1 MARISIVKLSEI
13 EEVKRFDAGR
23 YRKSFLKLEKDL
35 KKMTIIRKLRH
46 LVVEPV
52 RTRTG
57 YISRDRDIAQ
67 NDTKI
72 HFLKTDNLREGII
85 NFENS
90 DFLPARNLSESDY
103 LKFKNVIVTIS
114 GTRYEVIGRAAI
126 FLDDYPPSVI
136 NQNIAIIKTN
146 ENFLNPFYLTIF
158 LNSKYGREQLWM
170 LSRQTGQFNL
180 NCKEV
185 EELQIPLLDADFQQE
200 IETLVKNSFE
210 LIEKTKSLY
219 SQAEKLL
226 LEKLGLEDFKEK
238 YELSYTTNL
247 YKVFE
252 VHRIDAEY
260 FQTTYDRFMRC
271 LKEHSKIAKLKEFIL
286 DFQKPKT
293 LYKPEVGDFLLTKDV
308 TLGTAYVAKEPAEEI
323 AVGSILILKIDEDKI
338 DKEYL
343 ALCINSIIGDLQIGR
358 EGGGSVI
365 THWRPEQIENL
376 QVPILYKKVQ
386 EEISSL
392 IKQSHETKQ
401 RARELWEETK
411 RKVEKAIENE
421 IRKQLRIFKKSIT

>member
-1 MARISIVKLSEI
+1 MARINIVKLSEI

-46 LVVEPV
+46 LIVEPI
-52 RTRTG
+52 RTG
-57 YISRDRDIAQ
+57 YTPRGRDIYQ

-72 HFLKTDNLREGII
+72 YLLKTDNLREGVI

-90 DFLPARNLSESDY
+90 DFLAARSISESDY
-103 LKFKNVIVTIS
+103 LKFKNVTVTIS
-114 GTRYEVIGRAAI
+114 GVHYDVIGRAAI
-126 FLDDYPPSVI
+126 FLDYYPQSVT
-136 NQNIAIIKTN
+136 NQNIAVIKTD
-146 ENFLNPFYLTIF
+146 ENLLNPFYLTIF
-158 LNSKYGREQLWM
+158 LNSKYGKEQLWM

-226 LEKLGLEDFKEK
+226 LEKLGLEGFQEK
-238 YELSYTTNL
+238 YELSYRANL
-247 YKVFE
+247 SKVFG

-260 FQTTYDRFMRC
+260 FQTTYDRFMGC

-293 LYKPEVGDFLLTKDV
+293 LYEPKVGDFLLTKDV
-308 TLGTAYVAKEPAEEI
+308 MPGKAYVVKEPVEGI
-323 AVGSILILKIDEDKI
+323 AAGSILILKIDEDKI
-338 DKEYL
+338 NKEYL
-343 ALCINSIIGDLQIGR
+343 ALCINSIIGNLQIGR
-358 EGGGSVI
+358 EGEGSVI

-376 QVPILYKKVQ
+376 QVPILYRKVQ

-411 RKVEKAIENE
+411 RKVKKTIENE

>member
-13 EEVKRFDAGR
+13 EEAKRFDAGR

-35 KKMTIIRKLRH
+35 KNMTIIRKLRH

-52 RTRTG
+52 RTG
-57 YISRDRDIAQ
+57 YTPRDRDIYQ

-72 HFLKTDNLREGII
+72 HLLKTDNLREGVI

-90 DFLPARNLSESDY
+90 DFLAARNLSESDY
-103 LKFKNVIVTIS
+103 LKFKNVIVTIC
-114 GTRYEVIGRAAI
+114 GTHYNVIGKAAI
-126 FLDDYPPSVI
+126 FLDDYPQSVI
-136 NQNIAIIKTN
+136 NQNIAIIKTD
-146 ENFLNPFYLTIF
+146 ENLLNPFYLTIF

-185 EELQIPLLDADFQQE
+185 EELQIPLLDVDFQQE
-200 IETLVKNSFE
+200 IETLAKDSFE

-226 LEKLGLEDFKEK
+226 LEKLGLEGFQEK

-247 YKVFE
+247 STVFG

-260 FQTTYDRFMRC
+260 FQTTYDRFMGC
-271 LKEHSKIAKLKEFIL
+271 LKEYSKIAKLKEFIL
-286 DFQKPKT
+286 DLQKVKTFYQPK
-293 LYKPEVGDFLLTKDV
+293 VGDFLLTKEV
-308 TLGTAYVAKEPAEEI
+308 TPGTAYVVKEPVEEI
-323 AVGSILILKIDEDKI
+323 TAGGILILKIDKDKI
-338 DKEYL
+338 NKEYL
-343 ALCINSIIGDLQIGR
+343 ALCINSIIGNLQIGR

-365 THWRPEQIENL
+365 THWKSEQIENL
-376 QVPILYKKVQ
+376 QVPILYGKVQ

-392 IKQSHETKQ
+392 IKQSYEAKQ
-401 RARELWEETK
+401 RARELWKETK
-411 RKVEKAIENE
+411 RKVEKTIENE
-421 IRKQLRIFKKSIT
+421 IRK